1 MKRAKSESECPAHTI
16 SILAELPTSVA
27 DYVKNTGER
36 CAERFTSI
44 WAKIGTRHLF
54 PQCYHALTSLCL
66 LFQDQHAA
74 DVKCQ
79 ARYFDTVEVWNA
91 IGSGSHVCEENE
103 VILFLRHYQLVV
115 ALPTRCYNE
124 LYRFMALSLGNN
136 WPWR

>member
-1 MKRAKSESECPAHTI
+1 MKRAKSESEFPAHTI

-44 WAKIGTRHLF
+44 WAKSGTQHLV
-54 PQCYHALTSLCL
+54 PQCYYAITSLYL
-66 LFQDQHAA
+66 HFQDQHAA

-79 ARYFDTVEVWNA
+79 ARSFDTVEIGHVV
-91 IGSGSHVCEENE
+91 GSGSHVCEESE
-103 VILFLRHYQLVV
+103 VILFLRHSQLVV

-124 LYRFMALSLGNN
+124 LRRFVALSLGNN
-136 WPWR
+136 WQWR